1 MTTRTLVFLI
11 PLLMLGCGGDPKGDG
26 SDGASSTVDTSAGEA
41 TVTPTTTAGSASGTG
56 TATDSS
62 DPSGDPSGNPT
73 GNPSGDP
80 TGNPTS
86 DSEGPTS
93 ATLTTSSET
102 DGCANTPVFE
112 TDIIPI
118 LNASCGAGDNAC
130 HSRVAYAADANANC
144 RGWLALEDA
153 PLGAA
158 YYSGPMEGQPT
169 GCSDMDLYTRLIQLD
184 AWQCEQFDPRVKYV
198 VPCKPEESYM
208 IHKMDGGPYCMLAEN
223 MPSQPMP
230 LGKPVDPAE
239 RELLRAWIAAGAP
252 RLGDPC
258 PIDCDG
264 PDPSTGTDTGTD
276 TGTTDPD
283 AKDPPVAQIN
293 HPGDGENR
301 PVNVDIP
308 FVGFANDPQDGM
320 IPANKLV
327 WTSDLEGQI
336 GVGDNFNAP
345 LTMVGMHTIT
355 LTATDIDG
363 NEGTDSLVLNM
374 Q

>member
-1 MTTRTLVFLI
+1 MPTRTLVFLI
-11 PLLMLGCGGDPKGDG
+11 PILMLGCGDSPKGDG
-26 SDGASSTVDTSAGEA
+26 SAGASSTVDTSVGEA

-56 TATDSS
+56 SATDSS
-62 DPSGDPSGNPT
+62 GGPT
-73 GNPSGDP
+73 GG
-80 TGNPTS
+80 PTS

-93 ATLTTSSET
+93 ATLTSSSET
-102 DGCANTPVFE
+102 DGCGNTPVFE
-112 TDIIPI
+112 TDIVPM

-130 HSRVAYAADANANC
+130 HSRVAYAADVNANC
-144 RGWLALEDA
+144 RGWLALEDV
-153 PLGAA
+153 PLGAT
-158 YYSGPMEGQPT
+158 YYAGPMEGQPT
-169 GCSDMDLYTRLIQLD
+169 GCADMDLYTRLIELD

-198 VPCKPEESYM
+198 VPCKPEDSYM
-208 IHKMDGGPYCMLAEN
+208 IHKMDGGPYCMLAEG

-230 LGKPVDPAE
+230 LGKPVDAGE

-264 PDPSTGTDTGTD
+264 PDPGTGTDPGTD
-276 TGTTDPD
+276 TGTTDPGAD
-283 AKDPPVAQIN
+283 DPPVAQIN
-293 HPGDGENR
+293 HPGDGEDR

-308 FVGFANDPQDGM
+308 FVGLANDPQDGM

-345 LTMVGMHTIT
+345 LSMVGMHTIT

-363 NEGTDSLVLNM
+363 NEGTASIVLNM

>member
-1 MTTRTLVFLI
+1 MTTRTLIFLI
-11 PLLMLGCGGDPKGDG
+11 PLLVLGCGDGPKGDG
-26 SDGASSTVDTSAGEA
+26 SDAGGSTAGTMDPSAGDA
-41 TVTPTTTAGSASGTG
+41 TVAPPTTSGSASGTD

-62 DPSGDPSGNPT
+62 DPSGDPSGNP
-73 GNPSGDP
+73 S
-80 TGNPTS
+80 GNPTS

-102 DGCANTPVFE
+102 DGCGNTPVFE

-118 LNASCGAGDNAC
+118 LNASCGANDNAC
-130 HSRVAYAADANANC
+130 HSRVAYAADVNAEC
-144 RGWLALEDA
+144 RGWLALEDT

-158 YYSGPMEGQPT
+158 YYAGPMEGQPT

-198 VPCKPEESYM
+198 VPCKPDESYM
-208 IHKMDGGPYCMLAEN
+208 VHKMDGGPYCMLGQN

-239 RELLRAWIAAGAP
+239 RELIRAWIAAGAP

-264 PDPSTGTDTGTD
+264 PDPGTGTGTEPGTD

-293 HPGDGENR
+293 HPGDGEDR

-308 FVGFANDPQDGM
+308 FIGLANDPQDGM

-327 WTSDLEGQI
+327 WTSNLEGQI

-363 NEGTDSLVLNM
+363 NEGTDSLVLNI